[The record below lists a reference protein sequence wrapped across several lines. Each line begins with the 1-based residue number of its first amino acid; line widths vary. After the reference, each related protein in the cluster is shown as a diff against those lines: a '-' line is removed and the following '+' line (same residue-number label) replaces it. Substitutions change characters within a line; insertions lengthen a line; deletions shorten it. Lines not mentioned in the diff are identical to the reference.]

1 MLRIIEKRLN
11 NVLFIKALVSCRL
24 YKTLCLLGFLGFS
37 ASSIALDDGTWTY
50 TVAGDVVTVTGCV
63 NDCPTDLVIPDNIDG
78 RPLVRITNAA
88 FAESY
93 LTSVTIPDSVTHIG
107 EYAFSYNQL
116 TSVII
121 PAGLTS
127 IDDWVFF
134 SNQLT
139 SVTIPN
145 GVTSIGDSAFASNKL
160 KSVTIPDS
168 VIDIGQLSFRDNRL
182 ITVTMG
188 NSLTRIG
195 AAAFMNNWLT
205 SVTIPDSVTNI
216 GWGAFAEN
224 AGTVI
229 GMWRYFLMSGDLII
243 SGCSV
248 TCPTDLVIP
257 NTLAGQAVTGIGA
270 MAFSG
275 NSLTSVTIPDGVT
288 SIRSWAFYENQLT
301 SVDIPA
307 TVTSIGPFQFEG
319 NPLTSILFRGPRPN
333 LDYFAF
339 MANLNLTSIY
349 YCDQMSG
356 WPGEDLN
363 VDSALITPVGIVCD
377 NDNDGIDDNYD
388 AFPNDPTESKDSD
401 SDTIGDNADPD
412 DDNDGVDD
420 TNDAFPLNALEGI
433 DTDGDGIGNNADT
446 DDDGDGVLDSFDA
459 YPLDADNNQIKMFDI
474 DGNGQFDALTDSL
487 LIMRYGFGFS
497 GDELIDDAV
506 GEGATRTSVEEI
518 EAYLE
523 GLTPEL

>member
-1 MLRIIEKRLN
+1 
-11 NVLFIKALVSCRL
+11 
-24 YKTLCLLGFLGFS
+24 
-37 ASSIALDDGTWTY
+37 
-50 TVAGDVVTVTGCV
+50 VAGDVVTVTGCV
-63 NDCPTDLVIPDNIDG
+63 NDCPIDLVIPDNIDG
-78 RPLVRITNAA
+78 RPLVSIANAA

-93 LTSVTIPDSVTHIG
+93 LTSETIPDSITHIG
-107 EYAFSYNQL
+107 EYAFF
-116 TSVII
+116 
-121 PAGLTS
+121 A
-127 IDDWVFF
+127 
-134 SNQLT
+134 NQLT

-145 GVTSIGDSAFASNKL
+145 SVTSIGDSAFDSNKL

-168 VIDIGQLSFRDNRL
+168 VIDIGQLSFRNNHL

-195 AAAFMNNWLT
+195 DLAFVNNWLT
-205 SVTIPDSVTNI
+205 SVTIPDSVTTI
-216 GWGAFAEN
+216 GSAPFAEN
-224 AGTVI
+224 SGTVI
-229 GMWRYFLMSGDLII
+229 GMWRYFLISGDLII

-248 TCPTDLVIP
+248 PCPTDLVIP
-257 NTLAGQAVTGIGA
+257 NTLAGQAVTAIGA
-270 MAFSG
+270 VAFSG

-288 SIRSWAFYENQLT
+288 SIGAGAFYNNQLT
-301 SVDIPA
+301 SIH
-307 TVTSIGPFQFEG
+307 
-319 NPLTSILFRGPRPN
+319 FRGPRPN

-459 YPLDADNNQIKMFDI
+459 YPLDEGNNQMNVFDI
-474 DGNGQFDALTDSL
+474 DGNGQVDALTDSL

-506 GEGATRTSVEEI
+506 GEGATRISSEDI

-523 GLTPEL
+523 ALIPEL